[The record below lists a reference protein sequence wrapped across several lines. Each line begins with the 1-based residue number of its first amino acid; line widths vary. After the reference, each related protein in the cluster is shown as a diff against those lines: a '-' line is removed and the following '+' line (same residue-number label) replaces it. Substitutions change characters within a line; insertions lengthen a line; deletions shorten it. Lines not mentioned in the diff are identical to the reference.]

1 MFICSLPLESDDD
14 NKDAAEVFES
24 NILNS
29 TVYIISIAFQV
40 STIAVN
46 YRVNFEINQSI
57 NQFLFH
63 VLQIIISFFLKFLF
77 KGHPFMES
85 FWENKSLMISIVGS
99 SVGIICLAFGIFP
112 DISQYLEIV
121 DFSDEVNALIYI
133 LIMHL
138 KRND

>member
-57 NQFLFH
+57 F
-63 VLQIIISFFLKFLF
+63 ISRFANNNKFFF
-77 KGHPFMES
+77 KNFYS
-85 FWENKSLMISIVGS
+85 RAILLWK
-99 SVGIICLAFGIFP
+99 AFGKI
-112 DISQYLEIV
+112 
-121 DFSDEVNALIYI
+121 N
-133 LIMHL
+133 H
-138 KRND
+138 